1 MKTSATAL
9 AVVLLIA
16 FSGTL
21 TAQKSKRDFY
31 QLKVYTLASDAQ
43 EKAVDKYLEEAFLPA
58 LHRAKIQSVGV
69 FKPIPNEKDTV
80 RKTYVLIPFSSMDQF
95 LKLDQTLDKDAQYQ
109 TAGAAYIDAPFNQAP
124 YARIESTL
132 LQAFTDMPNMA
143 TPKLDGPKSKRVY
156 ELRSYESAT
165 EKLYVNKVDMFNAG
179 GEITLFDKLGF
190 NAVFY
195 GEVLSGSKMP
205 NLMYM
210 TTFSDMDSRNEHWKA
225 FSAAPEWKTLSAMPK
240 YQKNVSKND
249 TMLLYPA
256 EYSDY

>member
-1 MKTSATAL
+1 MKISATAL
-9 AVVLLIA
+9 AVVLLVA
-16 FSGTL
+16 FSSTL
-21 TAQKSKRDFY
+21 TAQKSKREFY
-31 QLKVYTLASDAQ
+31 QLKVYTLVSDAQ

-80 RKTYVLIPFSSMDQF
+80 RKIYVLIPFSSMDQF
-95 LKLDQTLDKDAQYQ
+95 LKLDPTLAKDAQYQ

-132 LQAFTDMPNMA
+132 LQAFTDMPAMA

>member
-1 MKTSATAL
+1 MKTFASAL
-9 AVVLLIA
+9 AVILLIA

-31 QLKVYTLASDAQ
+31 QLKVYTLASDTQ

-58 LHRAKIQSVGV
+58 LHRAKIPSVGV

-95 LKLDQTLDKDAQYQ
+95 LKLDQTLAKDAEYQ
-109 TAGAAYIDAPFNQAP
+109 TAGAAYINAPFNQAP

-132 LQAFTDMPNMA
+132 LQAFTDMPTMA